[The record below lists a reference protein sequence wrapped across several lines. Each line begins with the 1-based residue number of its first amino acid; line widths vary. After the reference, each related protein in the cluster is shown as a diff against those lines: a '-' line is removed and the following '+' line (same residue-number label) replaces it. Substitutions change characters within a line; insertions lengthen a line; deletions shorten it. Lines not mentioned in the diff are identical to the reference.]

1 MRPSGIFAYKKPD
14 IGGEARQRSYG
25 CAVRR
30 EISAAAHL
38 REAAVWS
45 VSISVL
51 LTCPNKRQETS
62 C

>member
-38 REAAVWS
+38 KVGDHAR
-45 VSISVL
+45 L
-51 LTCPNKRQETS
+51 
-62 C
+62 

>member
-30 EISAAAHL
+30 EISAAVHL
-38 REAAVWS
+38 KVGDHAR
-45 VSISVL
+45 L
-51 LTCPNKRQETS
+51 
-62 C
+62 